1 MPTASR
7 TIEIA
12 APIESVFAFFTD
24 PSKDPLWR
32 SGVKEMSAEGAPA
45 VGGIVHQA
53 VAGPGGRSIVA
64 DIRITE
70 YAPPVRYAFATIAG
84 PVRPVGGYTLTETP
98 AGTSVTFA
106 LSAEV
111 TGVKKLLMGAAVQRS
126 MDGEMAALDRAKAL
140 LES

>member
-12 APIESVFAFFTD
+12 APIETVFAFFTD
-24 PSKDPLWR
+24 PSKDPSWR
-32 SGVKEMSAEGAPA
+32 SGVKEMRAEGAPA
-45 VGGIVHQA
+45 AGGIVHQA
-53 VAGPGGRSIVA
+53 IAGPGGRSITA

-70 YAPPVRYAFATIAG
+70 YVVPRRYAFVTIAG
-84 PVRPVGGYTLTETP
+84 PVRPIGAYTFAETP
-98 AGTSVTFA
+98 RGTSVTFE

-111 TGVKKLLMGAAVQRS
+111 TGLKKLLMGAAVQKS
-126 MDGEMAALDRAKAL
+126 MDAEMAALDKAQAL